1 MGEFIAFFS
10 EHIGLAL
17 LLIALAILALF
28 VLVKAG
34 RAFSKRS
41 AENNRIIA
49 KLEADTKL
57 RKEFENLTPELAKS
71 AQSERLFKGVALNLC
86 RRIEKS
92 ENILDEF
99 NSLNDCQ
106 KEIYS
111 LYFVFEDGGK
121 TLSEFF
127 KINGKPLTEYALSIV
142 KKIYSAELSSVFE
155 SEYDAYD
162 SDNETASL
170 IAEKIAKEDAQFKKL
185 TENTDIFVPAAEYI
199 ISNINAFI

>member
-17 LLIALAILALF
+17 LLVALAVLALF
-28 VLVKAG
+28 VLIKAG

-57 RKEFENLTPELAKS
+57 RKEFENLTPELARS
-71 AQSERLFKGVALNLC
+71 AQPEKLFKGVALNLC

-92 ENILDEF
+92 ENILEEF

-106 KEIYS
+106 KEVYS
-111 LYFVFEDGGK
+111 LYFVFEDGSAA
-121 TLSEFF
+121 LSEFF

-142 KKIYSAELSSVFE
+142 KKIYPAEFSEIFE

-170 IAEKIAKEDAQFKKL
+170 ITDKIANEDAKFKKL
-185 TENTDIFVPAAEYI
+185 TENTDIFAPAAEYI
-199 ISNINAFI
+199 ISNINSFI

>member
-1 MGEFIAFFS
+1 MGDFFAFFS

-17 LLIALAILALF
+17 LLIAFAVLALF

-71 AQSERLFKGVALNLC
+71 AQPEKLFKGVALNLC
-86 RRIEKS
+86 RRIEKA
-92 ENILDEF
+92 ENILEEF

-111 LYFVFEDGGK
+111 LYFVFEDGGE

-127 KINGKPLTEYALSIV
+127 KINGKPLTEYALGIV
-142 KKIYSAELSSVFE
+142 KKIYPAELSGIFE

-170 IAEKIAKEDAQFKKL
+170 IADKIAKEDAQFKKL
-185 TENTDIFVPAAEYI
+185 TENTDIFAPAAEYI
-199 ISNINAFI
+199 ISNINSFI

>member
-1 MGEFIAFFS
+1 MGDFFAFFS

-17 LLIALAILALF
+17 LLIAFAVLALF

-57 RKEFENLTPELAKS
+57 RKEFENLTPELAGS
-71 AQSERLFKGVALNLC
+71 AQPEKLFKGVALNLC

-92 ENILDEF
+92 ENILEEF

-111 LYFVFEDGGK
+111 LYFVFEDGGEA
-121 TLSEFF
+121 LSEFF
-127 KINGKPLTEYALSIV
+127 KINGKPLTEYALSMV
-142 KKIYSAELSSVFE
+142 KKIYPAELSEIFE

-170 IAEKIAKEDAQFKKL
+170 IADKIAKEDAQFKKL
-185 TENTDIFVPAAEYI
+185 TENTDIFAPAAEYI